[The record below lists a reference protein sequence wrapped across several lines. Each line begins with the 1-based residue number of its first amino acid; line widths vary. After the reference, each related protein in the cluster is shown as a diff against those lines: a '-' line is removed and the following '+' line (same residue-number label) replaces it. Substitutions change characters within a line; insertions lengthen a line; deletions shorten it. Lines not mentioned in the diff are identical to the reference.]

1 MTISSRAHPVRTFD
15 WDSQNRF
22 ARLSGD
28 RNPIHMDPMAAR
40 RTHAGQPV
48 VHGMHAV
55 LWALETFVCDR
66 VPRKTI
72 SQVKARFQKLMY
84 VGEPVALEITQQDI
98 DGASL
103 QLQIDGLPVTL
114 LNIAFGEPKSI
125 ATNEE
130 GCDAIPPPEWPGE
143 PVELSLTE
151 IEHATGRLAF
161 AHDAVVAESAFP
173 FLSAL
178 IGAQRVSALACM
190 SRLVGMVCPGLNST
204 FFSLTIHAM
213 EQSGVLNS
221 LRYKVTSVHDQFR
234 LVKQTVEGGGWSG
247 TIESIARFPP
257 VAQDSLEHLAGLVQC
272 DEFHG
277 THALIIGG
285 SRGLGELTAKLI
297 AAGGGAVTITYA
309 VGLNDALKVQQ
320 QIKEWGGICEIM
332 QYDATL
338 PASEQLARS
347 GPRVTSL
354 YYFATTAI
362 FLRKTQFYSR
372 AIFERFYRIY
382 VDGFYEACMS
392 ALQHSNTG
400 ISVFYPSSIAV
411 VDRPADMTEYAMA
424 KSAGE
429 ILCADLERSNKQFRI
444 LVERLPR
451 MLTDQTATVIPAKA
465 MSPAEVMLPIVRCV
479 EGRKDLD
486 TVRMGS
492 RGE

>member
-1 MTISSRAHPVRTFD
+1 MTIPSRAQPVRIFD
-15 WDSQNRF
+15 WDSQNLF
-22 ARLSGD
+22 AGFSGD

-55 LWALETFVCDR
+55 LWALELLARDR
-66 VPRKTI
+66 DPKKLI
-72 SQVKARFQKLMY
+72 AQVKVRFQRLIY
-84 VGEPVALEITQQDI
+84 VGETVALNVTGQDI
-98 DGASL
+98 DEAFV

-114 LNIAFGEPKSI
+114 LNIAFGEPKST

-130 GCDAIPPPEWPGE
+130 GCDAIPPPVWPEE
-143 PVELSLTE
+143 PIELSFSE
-151 IEHATGRLAF
+151 IVRASGRLAF
-161 AHDAVVAESAFP
+161 AHDAAIAESTFP

-204 FFSLTIHAM
+204 LFSVTIRAT
-213 EQSGVLNS
+213 EQSGALDS
-221 LRYKVTSVHDQFR
+221 LRYKVSSVHDQFR

-257 VAQDSLEHLAGLVQC
+257 VLQDPVEHLACLVQR

-309 VGLNDALKVQQ
+309 VGLNDALEVQR
-320 QIKEWGGICEIM
+320 QIREWGGTCEIM

-338 PASEQLARS
+338 PASEQLARCR
-347 GPRVTSL
+347 PHITSL
-354 YYFATTAI
+354 YFFATTPI

-372 AIFERFYRIY
+372 AIFEKFYRIY
-382 VDGFYEACMS
+382 VDGFYEACIS
-392 ALQHSNTG
+392 ALDHSNLG
-400 ISVFYPSSIAV
+400 ISVLYPSSVAV
-411 VDRPADMTEYAMA
+411 VDRPGDMTEYAMA

-429 ILCADLERSNKQFRI
+429 ILCADLERSDKRFRI

-465 MSPAEVMLPIVRCV
+465 MSPVEVMLPIVRCV
-479 EGRKDLD
+479 EGKEKL
-486 TVRMGS
+486 
-492 RGE
+492 

>member
-1 MTISSRAHPVRTFD
+1 MTIPSRAQPVRTFD

-22 ARLSGD
+22 ARFSGD

-48 VHGMHAV
+48 VHGMHAI
-55 LWALETFVCDR
+55 LWALETLARDR
-66 VPRKTI
+66 DPKKTI
-72 SQVKARFQKLMY
+72 SQVKARFQKLIY
-84 VGEPVALEITQQDI
+84 LGEPVALEITRQDI
-98 DGASL
+98 DSASL
-103 QLQIDGLPVTL
+103 QLQIDGLSVTY
-114 LNIAFGEPKSI
+114 LNIAFGEPKSA
-125 ATNEE
+125 ATSEE
-130 GCDAIPPPEWPGE
+130 RCDAIPPPEWPEE
-143 PVELSLTE
+143 PIELSLSE
-151 IEHATGRLAF
+151 IEHANGWLAF
-161 AHDAVVAESAFP
+161 AHDAVVAESTFP
-173 FLSAL
+173 FLSAQ
-178 IGAQRVSALACM
+178 IGARRVSALACM

-204 FFSLTIHAM
+204 FFSLTIHTT
-213 EQSGVLNS
+213 EQSGALNS

-257 VAQDSLEHLAGLVQC
+257 VSQDSLEHLAGLVQC

-297 AAGGGAVTITYA
+297 AAGGGEVTITYA
-309 VGLNDALKVQQ
+309 VGLNDALEVQR
-320 QIKEWGGICEIM
+320 QIKKWGGTCEIM

-338 PASEQLARS
+338 PASEQLARC
-347 GPRVTSL
+347 GPQITSL

-372 AIFERFYRIY
+372 AIFERFSRIY
-382 VDGFYEACMS
+382 VDGFYEACIS
-392 ALQHSNTG
+392 ALQHSTMG
-400 ISVFYPSSIAV
+400 ISVFYPSSVAV

-429 ILCADLERSNKQFRI
+429 ILCVDLERSNRQFRI

-465 MSPAEVMLPIVRCV
+465 MSPVEVMLPIVRCV
-479 EGRKDLD
+479 EEKGKSDM
-486 TVRMGS
+486 VRVGI
-492 RGE
+492 